1 MYFEWVPLNN
11 AADGETS
18 AGVDEI
24 VPCWLR
30 TDEENVA
37 LNRELLRLLWME
49 PLNSLYPSENNRILT
64 FPSANM
70 IFKNFVALVHQMV
83 KNTSIIEIGW

>member
-49 PLNSLYPSENNRILT
+49 PLNSLYPSENNRIVT
-64 FPSANM
+64 FPKSSTY
-70 IFKNFVALVHQMV
+70 NFWEFCCLGASDGKKTRQ
-83 KNTSIIEIGW
+83 